1 MALKNL
7 HSLQRL
13 ENSDRIKRVMDLLR
27 RYVPKYFFKCV
38 NRQLSF
44 NQGQRLMI
52 HFRSRIENGIII
64 PEIPLAE
71 YLSGLYSDPALA
83 LGPIRRT

>member
-1 MALKNL
+1 MRERGRAEDPLTRSRLEAEIETRKEETGLLALKNL

-13 ENSDRIKRVMDLLR
+13 ENSDRIKRLMDLLR

-52 HFRSRIENGIII
+52 
-64 PEIPLAE
+64 
-71 YLSGLYSDPALA
+71 
-83 LGPIRRT
+83 